1 MYFKKLLITSFL
13 FCAAHI
19 MLNAQ
24 TETINTIVIEQ
35 NQEAELAYNNGI
47 QLLNAQQYGQAI
59 QQFELAIRYN
69 PQFLKAYINLGAA
82 KTYTNDLDGAI
93 SAYNYVLGVDSTIAQ
108 VWYSRAMVYFSK
120 NDFMSCLRDVTKAIL
135 LQYET
140 AEAYYYQGVCMF
152 FIKDY
157 KGAVSA
163 YTNAIQLNPRYAYAY
178 NDRGSARRMMGDIDR
193 AVGDYEQAL
202 RLNPEMANTYDNLGS
217 VLLKSGDIEGAI
229 RNFDLAIKWKPD
241 F

>member
-82 KTYTNDLDGAI
+82 KTYRSRFNNSTSVVFACYG
-93 SAYNYVLGVDSTIAQ
+93 VL
-108 VWYSRAMVYFSK
+108 
-120 NDFMSCLRDVTKAIL
+120 
-135 LQYET
+135 
-140 AEAYYYQGVCMF
+140 
-152 FIKDY
+152 
-157 KGAVSA
+157 
-163 YTNAIQLNPRYAYAY
+163 
-178 NDRGSARRMMGDIDR
+178 
-193 AVGDYEQAL
+193 
-202 RLNPEMANTYDNLGS
+202 
-217 VLLKSGDIEGAI
+217 
-229 RNFDLAIKWKPD
+229 
-241 F
+241 